1 MELHA
6 DSSRVYCPSERTRRL
21 FPLEEAN
28 RSLVLVRRV
37 VDDLVNEHALLL
49 ELQEIIESTRGPG
62 DAPCRNAAHDQM
74 LRSVDKLQ
82 VYLEELACI
91 GVELRDWSLGVVDF
105 PSTAGQREIRLCWQ
119 CGQQTVAFWHEV
131 DAGCQGRRSIES
143 LGILTA
149 T

>member
-1 MELHA
+1 MDLHA
-6 DSSRVYCPSERTRRL
+6 DSYRACSPSQGSRRL

-62 DAPCRNAAHDQM
+62 DSPCRNAAHKQM
-74 LRSVDKLQ
+74 IRSVDKLQ

-91 GVELRDWSLGVVDF
+91 GVELRDWTLGVVDF

-119 CGQQTVAFWHEV
+119 RDQEAVTFWHEA

-143 LGILTA
+143 LGILAPT
-149 T
+149 